1 MKIMFYINSIRHGGA
16 ERVMSNLATTL
27 SEKENECI
35 LVTSFQNES
44 EYLLGHKVR
53 RISLFENK
61 LCCNFLKRNIALISS
76 LRKCLKEER
85 PDILISFMAEPNFR
99 SILASIGLKNK
110 TLISV
115 RNDPNKEYSNVFT
128 RILAK
133 TLFSFADGI
142 VFQTVDAKKWFP
154 QIIQKKSKVI
164 FNQVDETFYNTRYV
178 GVRRDVVSTGRLVS
192 QKNHKMLIKA
202 FSSISDQ
209 ISDNLIIYGDGE
221 MRTELEALISE
232 LDMEKRIFLPGVI
245 DDVSNTIKSAKLFVL
260 SSDYEG
266 MPNSLMEAMALGL
279 PCISTDCPCGG
290 PRVLLEGVADEFL
303 IPIGEEEE
311 LALKLLY
318 LLTRDNK
325 CLEEIAVR
333 VRKKADL
340 FKPNVIFEQWN
351 TYIEY
356 VLNGYSFGVNKF
368 FLKR

>member
-1 MKIMFYINSIRHGGA
+1 
-16 ERVMSNLATTL
+16 
-27 SEKENECI
+27 
-35 LVTSFQNES
+35 
-44 EYLLGHKVR
+44 
-53 RISLFENK
+53 
-61 LCCNFLKRNIALISS
+61 
-76 LRKCLKEER
+76 
-85 PDILISFMAEPNFR
+85 
-99 SILASIGLKNK
+99 
-110 TLISV
+110 
-115 RNDPNKEYSNVFT
+115 
-128 RILAK
+128 
-133 TLFSFADGI
+133 
-142 VFQTVDAKKWFP
+142 
-154 QIIQKKSKVI
+154 
-164 FNQVDETFYNTRYV
+164 
-178 GVRRDVVSTGRLVS
+178 
-192 QKNHKMLIKA
+192 
-202 FSSISDQ
+202 
-209 ISDNLIIYGDGE
+209 